1 MDSQEGKVKEA
12 MVYQD
17 GRESLDY
24 QEPQVYPDQVIQQL
38 LELKGTRYSLRQLLP
53 HLTFI
58 CLLGQATNCHLI
70 ICHCYIPNKCL
81 L

>member
-53 HLTFI
+53 HLTCIF
-58 CLLGQATNCHLI
+58 LLGQATNCHLI
-70 ICHCYIPNKCL
+70 ICHYIPKKCSL
-81 L
+81 